1 MKKKVIFLGTF
12 FLLIISLFV
21 STAVFMNSFI
31 EGNSST
37 SSSKLN
43 QSDKLNPI
51 KVTEVTMDVGEELN
65 FETDSS
71 RGFMIYVKDSD
82 KEKLEFKVED
92 ESIIYYTNYLYKIIA
107 LKAGTTKLTISS
119 DKYFVELIVT
129 VAKKN
134 FCTDG
139 DFESIPVG
147 TTWKTSN
154 ETL

>member
-43 QSDKLNPI
+43 QLDKLNPI

-92 ESIIYYTNYLYKIIA
+92 EGPSA
-107 LKAGTTKLTISS
+107 LHRG
-119 DKYFVELIVT
+119 
-129 VAKKN
+129 
-134 FCTDG
+134 
-139 DFESIPVG
+139 
-147 TTWKTSN
+147 
-154 ETL
+154 